1 MQNACQKQKIGEILA
16 KAANV
21 GLLQKIEDFQKMKKR
36 FVLYGL
42 CKSSGGEFDNHLQ
55 IDYI

>member
-1 MQNACQKQKIGEILA
+1 MPKTKIGEILA

-42 CKSSGGEFDNHLQ
+42 CKSSGSEFDNHLQ

>member
-1 MQNACQKQKIGEILA
+1 VPKTKIGEILA

-21 GLLQKIEDFQKMKKR
+21 GLLQKIEDLQKMKKR
-36 FVLYGL
+36 FVLYEI
-42 CKSSGGEFDNHLQ
+42 CKSSRNEFDNHLQ